1 MNRFI
6 KKIICLAL
14 VMALAAGVFCP
25 TMAFAETP
33 SLTAEQVNAI
43 AMLNYI
49 TVLTQEINASKN
61 SRLYLEDAYSTLINN
76 TYPNAVDS
84 RTLSQLTG
92 LLDTMEDYRL
102 VDVQRDRLE
111 FLYEQKQAELIR
123 SLIPDPRHVLTVVL
137 SKPPIELAATIA
149 NTAIDAYSS
158 YSAASEGLAL
168 DYLQDGWALD
178 DTESAILHES
188 RKGTFTYMVS
198 MVSDYDLP
206 GELKKKKKTV
216 EEFVKWKNS
225 GNNTGRIQFLES
237 NQETYQSFGGY
248 WLALANSYYLN
259 GDYKKCLNAVQ
270 TYEDLGT
277 HIFRCDYE
285 LAKILPAAI
294 ASAEKTLSKEDYIA
308 YASEKV
314 QEILDNTSHDDWAL
328 RYFAAQ
334 TLVNLYG
341 KSNKKTYLKDAYSI
355 ILDNVNYLISKQQ
368 TMNEK
373 YLSKVK
379 EVSVPKGASKREKTV
394 IQNYNKMLKEERKRE
409 LVPVYEPLTLN
420 CDLLLSL
427 AEKLNISSAE
437 RKKLDAILHPGNEH
451 LFLADTL
458 DAQYWFQKTTDSKT
472 SENMEIAFGGTVLI
486 LPVSFITR
494 DVSIA
499 VTVTEP
505 GAKQPFALTDWT
517 LDKVQ
522 RGKEGDLSSFEAAYV
537 SKEAKKH
544 TWLPDSKVSIE
555 IQPSNEFDLSYH
567 YEFKTVGTKNGW
579 KDYLQVWKGHKNNWY
594 DYAKVWENSVNF
606 VPVT

>member
-1 MNRFI
+1 MDKII
-6 KKIICLAL
+6 KKSICLAM
-14 VMALAAGVFCP
+14 VIVLAAGVICP
-25 TMAFAETP
+25 VSAFAET
-33 SLTAEQVNAI
+33 SELTAEQSNAI
-43 AMLNYI
+43 AMLNFI

-92 LLDTMEDYRL
+92 LLDTMEDYRM
-102 VDVQRDRLE
+102 VDVQRDRLQ

-123 SLIPDPRHVLTVVL
+123 SLIPDPRNVLNVVL
-137 SKPPIELAATIA
+137 SQPPIQLAATIA

-158 YSAASEGLAL
+158 YNAASEGLAL

-178 DTESAILHES
+178 DEEAKILHES

-206 GELKKKKKTV
+206 GELTLTEKTV

-237 NQETYQSFGGY
+237 NQGTYQSFGGY
-248 WLALANSYYLN
+248 WLTLADSYYLN

-270 TYEDLGT
+270 AYEDLGT
-277 HIFRCDYE
+277 HLFRCDYE
-285 LAKILPAAI
+285 LAKTLPVAI
-294 ASAEKTLSKEDYIA
+294 AAAEKVLSENEYTDYA
-308 YASEKV
+308 AEKV
-314 QEILDNTSHDDWAL
+314 QEILDNTAHDDWAL

-334 TLVNLYG
+334 ALVNLYG
-341 KSNKKTYLKDAYSI
+341 KSNKTTYLKDAYSI
-355 ILDNVNYLISKQQ
+355 TLDNVNYLISKQQ
-368 TMNEK
+368 TMNEE

-379 EVSVPKGASKREKTV
+379 DVSIPKGASKREKTV

-409 LVPVYEPLTLN
+409 LIPVYEPLTLN

-427 AEKLNISSAE
+427 ADKLNVSTAE

-458 DAQYWFQKTTDSKT
+458 DAQYWFQKTTASKT
-472 SENMEIAFGGTVLI
+472 AENMEIAFGGTVLI

-494 DVSIA
+494 DASIT

-505 GAKQPFALTDWT
+505 GAKQPLVLKDWT

-522 RGKEGDLSSFEAAYV
+522 RGKTNY
-537 SKEAKKH
+537 
-544 TWLPDSKVSIE
+544 
-555 IQPSNEFDLSYH
+555 
-567 YEFKTVGTKNGW
+567 
-579 KDYLQVWKGHKNNWY
+579 
-594 DYAKVWENSVNF
+594 
-606 VPVT
+606 